1 MTTSPEGI
9 FPTFFLSGFECST
22 FDWHGVGRRDLA
34 AETRHREH
42 AAEDYRMLADLGIAV
57 ARESVPW
64 PFVDREGRFD
74 FSLVDPSLEAMNAA
88 KVAPI
93 WDLCHYGYPD
103 DLDPYRSDFV
113 DRFARYCRAAAEYV
127 IPRVTARTPNFFT
140 PMNELTYF
148 ATAGAEWGLFAP
160 YRTERRGRDALRLR
174 LCEAAIAGIA
184 AIRDVDPAARM
195 IAMDP
200 V

>member
-1 MTTSPEGI
+1 MGAPRGGRSWHGRARRSNGRLPLAAAPTGDARRMPTAPEGV

-93 WDLCHYGYPD
+93 W
-103 DLDPYRSDFV
+103 
-113 DRFARYCRAAAEYV
+113 
-127 IPRVTARTPNFFT
+127 
-140 PMNELTYF
+140 
-148 ATAGAEWGLFAP
+148 
-160 YRTERRGRDALRLR
+160 
-174 LCEAAIAGIA
+174 
-184 AIRDVDPAARM
+184 
-195 IAMDP
+195 
-200 V
+200 